1 MSPCCFSVVK
11 VKETEPPVTTE
22 ADGGAQ
28 LKAIPRGWWEIVR
41 GDGINYC
48 VRVRVT
54 FGDPNDTAA
63 NSPDTGVNAP
73 WAEERFRGIGVLAQV
88 AKGFAP
94 TQPSARDAVRGRE
107 TRRGRGRTSEGA
119 GDPAACASKLS
130 KSRRHPRPE
139 VNAPVRRDG
148 DRTNPAEPPEFRATN
163 PLESPVSNGA
173 RQLVAGQLLLPR
185 ARL

>member
-1 MSPCCFSVVK
+1 MSPCCFSAFK
-11 VKETEPPVTTE
+11 VKETEPPVTSE
-22 ADGGAQ
+22 PDGGAQ
-28 LKAIPRGWWEIVR
+28 LKAIPRGWWEIFR
-41 GDGINYC
+41 GEGINYC

-107 TRRGRGRTSEGA
+107 TRRGRGRTSESPR
-119 GDPAACASKLS
+119 DPPPHPSQIPNP
-130 KSRRHPRPE
+130 RH
-139 VNAPVRRDG
+139 APQ
-148 DRTNPAEPPEFRATN
+148 PHI
-163 PLESPVSNGA
+163 
-173 RQLVAGQLLLPR
+173 
-185 ARL
+185 